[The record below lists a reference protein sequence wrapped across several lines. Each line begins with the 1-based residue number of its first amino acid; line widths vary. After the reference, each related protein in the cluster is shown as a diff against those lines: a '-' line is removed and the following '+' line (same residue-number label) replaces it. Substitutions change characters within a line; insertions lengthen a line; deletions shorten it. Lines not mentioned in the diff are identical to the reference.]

1 MPHRVRPDIV
11 ETEGI
16 KMDSIKRQAIKNT
29 AKQMVLFAASTV
41 LIVVVLRFI
50 VDIMRAI
57 EIDPAT
63 GLATICILGL
73 FAMLCNLAYTFEVS
87 RLRALENLN
96 KRES

>member
-1 MPHRVRPDIV
+1 
-11 ETEGI
+11 
-16 KMDSIKRQAIKNT
+16 MDSIKRQALKNT

-50 VDIMRAI
+50 VDIMRAV

-87 RLRALENLN
+87 RLSAIDKLN
-96 KRES
+96 NRSTDTGIK